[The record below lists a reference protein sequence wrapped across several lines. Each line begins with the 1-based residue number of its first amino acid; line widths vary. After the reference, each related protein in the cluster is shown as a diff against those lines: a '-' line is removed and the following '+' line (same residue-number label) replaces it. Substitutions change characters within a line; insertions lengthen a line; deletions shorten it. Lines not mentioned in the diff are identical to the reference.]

1 MINCSKHPDRL
12 AVETCGA
19 CESPLCEECK
29 LALEANQN
37 SQSVSFSSGQRSRFL
52 AFILSLVPGVGYLYL
67 GLMKR
72 GIQTLI
78 LFSGSI
84 FIGDFIGIGNLSAAV
99 IPVLMFF
106 SIFDTQQLARRMNQG
121 ERVPDKDIFVADWF
135 KMDYKWLGY
144 GLIVLGVLGLL
155 HNLTPILF
163 PSYLIKV
170 VFAPVAI
177 IGLGVYILYKSTN
190 SPEGRS

>member
-1 MINCSKHPDRL
+1 MINCSKHPDRP
-12 AVETCGA
+12 AVESCGA
-19 CESPLCEECK
+19 CQSPLCEECK
-29 LALEANQN
+29 LALEGNQN
-37 SQSVSFSSGQRSRFL
+37 SQSITYAIGQRSRFL
-52 AFILSLVPGVGYLYL
+52 AFLLSLVPGVGYLYL

-84 FIGDFIGIGNLSAAV
+84 FVGDFVGIGNLSAAV

-106 SIFDTQQLARRMNQG
+106 SVFDTQQLTRKMNQG

-144 GLIVLGVLGLL
+144 GLIVLGFLGLIN
-155 HNLTPILF
+155 NLTPMLF

-170 VFAPVAI
+170 VFAPIAI
-177 IGLGVYILYKSTN
+177 IGLGVYILYKNTKKSD
-190 SPEGRS
+190 GRS